1 MAGLRHR
8 RTQPYH
14 PQTNGKAERWIK
26 TLLQE
31 CLYLE
36 AFNSSQER
44 AEGLRGFL
52 RWYNRDRPHRA
63 LNGLT
68 PSARLAQLQAA

>member
-1 MAGLRHR
+1 MARLRHR
-8 RTQPYH
+8 LTQPYR

-36 AFNSSQER
+36 VFHSSEER
-44 AEGLRGFL
+44 AAALASFL
-52 RWYNRDRPHRA
+52 RWYNEHRPHRA
-63 LNGLT
+63 LKGLS
-68 PSARLAQLQAA
+68 PNARLIQLQAA